1 MVGLCP
7 AQQVFL
13 PYSRIS
19 AAPCLGMGWDKMGRA
34 VWERSLI
41 LKQMALQGWTR
52 TEGFGRFIIFQP
64 LEGLG
69 WVPTTLH
76 KRLEG

>member
-1 MVGLCP
+1 MVGPCP

-13 PYSRIS
+13 PYSRIL

-34 VWERSLI
+34 VRERSLI

>member
-1 MVGLCP
+1 MV
-7 AQQVFL
+7 
-13 PYSRIS
+13 
-19 AAPCLGMGWDKMGRA
+19 GWDKMGRA
-34 VWERSLI
+34 VQEHFLI

-52 TEGFGRFIIFQP
+52 REGFGCSIIFQP

-76 KRLEG
+76 KRLGG

>member
-1 MVGLCP
+1 MGEWWSCVQHSGYSHP
-7 AQQVFL
+7 TTGFL
-13 PYSRIS
+13 VV
-19 AAPCLGMGWDKMGRA
+19 GWDKMGRA
-34 VWERSLI
+34 VQEHFLI

-52 TEGFGRFIIFQP
+52 REGFGCSIIFQP

-76 KRLEG
+76 KRLGG